1 MSDERLAASL
11 AALGR
16 ELAYPPTPLLGT
28 AVTARITAPAS
39 ARPVLPGRALWSRRR
54 VLVLVAVGVFAAIAI
69 AAAARLAI
77 GAFEIRVQPGA
88 TPSASQPPVQPD
100 VLGDPVPPEE
110 AAAAAGYEPALP
122 AGPVPDEAYVV
133 DSPFGDPG
141 LLYVWRP
148 SDRYPRI
155 PGAEWGLV
163 LMAFQGDSETV
174 IKSVEAFENV
184 RRISVDGRPAFWV
197 TLPHVVAIETERGT
211 ETFAVRGNVL
221 VWQGEDGLSYRMETA
236 LDQTDAVA
244 LAESFR

>member
-16 ELAYPPTPLLGT
+16 ELAYPPTPALGT

-54 VLVLVAVGVFAAIAI
+54 VLVLVAVGSRGLAI

-88 TPSASQPPVQPD
+88 TPSASQPRPFSPTCSATPSCLRRPRPPPGTNRRCPRAPSRRGLRRRQP
-100 VLGDPVPPEE
+100 
-110 AAAAAGYEPALP
+110 
-122 AGPVPDEAYVV
+122 
-133 DSPFGDPG
+133 
-141 LLYVWRP
+141 
-148 SDRYPRI
+148 
-155 PGAEWGLV
+155 
-163 LMAFQGDSETV
+163 
-174 IKSVEAFENV
+174 V
-184 RRISVDGRPAFWV
+184 RRPRPPLRVAPERSVPADPRGRVGARPHGVPGRLRDRDQVRGGLRERPADLGDGRPAFWV
-197 TLPHVVAIETERGT
+197 TLPHVVAIETDRGT